1 MPLSLR
7 LPALPPLPTHVFQVI
22 SVAFPGVVSHEIQHS
37 LKDEVAFSVGA
48 ACNTGKVS
56 ATLCAMGVHRDVALG
71 TCRIS
76 FGKDT
81 TEEYITRGV
90 LKILEACK
98 ARLSANK

>member
-1 MPLSLR
+1 MLSY
-7 LPALPPLPTHVFQVI
+7 
-22 SVAFPGVVSHEIQHS
+22 EIQHS

-56 ATLCAMGVHRDVALG
+56 ATLSAMGVDRDVALG

-81 TEEYITRGV
+81 TEDYITRGV
-90 LKILEACK
+90 LKIMEACK
-98 ARLSANK
+98 ARLSSK